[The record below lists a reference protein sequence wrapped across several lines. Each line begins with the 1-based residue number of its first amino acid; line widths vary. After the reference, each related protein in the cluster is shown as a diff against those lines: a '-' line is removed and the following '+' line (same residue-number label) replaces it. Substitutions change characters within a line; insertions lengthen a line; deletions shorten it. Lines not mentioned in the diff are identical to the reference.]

1 MSKQTVPNSFVFQ
14 TNFLPAA
21 AWSLRKRKAMLRPC
35 KSYLTSCTRF
45 TQPSVCGYTNHGER
59 YQEEAVALQRL
70 EDFSYQATAAGL
82 SQSPGH
88 AGDTGATCPL
98 LSSGASLLAMG
109 PTYCLPPRHD
119 GWKRALNPYN
129 IIKGSTETL
138 TQRRSKKLCKG

>member
-82 SQSPGH
+82 SQPRPCRGH
-88 AGDTGATCPL
+88 GGNLPFAELWCQ
-98 LSSGASLLAMG
+98 LACHG
-109 PTYCLPPRHD
+109 TNLLPPTPPR
-119 GWKRALNPYN
+119 WLEE
-129 IIKGSTETL
+129 GSEPI
-138 TQRRSKKLCKG
+138 QHN